1 MTRIRLYWLD
11 GGSND
16 FMSYRSM
23 IENLADDGTFNDGEC
38 DPNFRRFQES
48 MDRYSTVQ
56 MYDPEGCEFDVLL
69 KDGEPIG
76 TLDDELTTYD
86 ISELQTL
93 DQMELREAEREAQ
106 AEAAWEERLEYARE
120 LWRAK

>member
-1 MTRIRLYWLD
+1 MKLYWLD
-11 GGSND
+11 GGSKD

-23 IENLADDGTFNDGEC
+23 IENLADDGTFDEGEC

-48 MDRYSTVQ
+48 MDRYVLVQ

-76 TLDDELTTYD
+76 TLDQELKHYD
-86 ISELQTL
+86 ISELETY
-93 DQMELREAEREAQ
+93 DQMELREAAEEA
-106 AEAAWEERLEYARE
+106 ARE
-120 LWRAK
+120 LNYEARLDARRAAE